1 MTFICLS
8 CTEEE
13 ILKDVVEF
21 LDGMDVDSNP
31 FVPSQFTCKKCGEEM
46 YPKYYKNEFG
56 YTFQIS
62 DVR

>member
-13 ILKDVVEF
+13 ISKDVVEF

-31 FVPSQFTCKKCGEEM
+31 FSPPQFTCKKCGEEM
-46 YPKYYKNEFG
+46 YPKYYKNEFD
-56 YTFQIS
+56 YTF
-62 DVR
+62 